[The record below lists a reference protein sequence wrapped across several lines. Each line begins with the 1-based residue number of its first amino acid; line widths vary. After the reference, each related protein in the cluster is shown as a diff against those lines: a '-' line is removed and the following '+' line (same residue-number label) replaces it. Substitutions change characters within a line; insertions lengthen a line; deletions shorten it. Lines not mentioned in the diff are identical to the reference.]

1 MGEIMRIFIATA
13 VAILL
18 CLSWRAAAAS
28 AETPSDTI
36 GRAAQVELKVP
47 DAARAGPN
55 FDVDR
60 ATQAYMD
67 LLTPEQKARSDAYFE
82 GGYWLQLWDF
92 LYGIG
97 IAALLL
103 FGGLSAWL
111 RDRTR
116 LTRWPALNAGFYGI
130 GYTLLVALLSFPLT
144 LYGGFFREHAYGLST
159 QGFSGWFGD
168 WATARLVSVVM
179 AFVAVWILYAVFRRA
194 PRRWWIWG
202 TGIGVVFLVVMLAL
216 GPVFIAPLFNDYK
229 PLPQGPIRS
238 QILSL
243 ARANGI
249 PADNVYWF
257 DASKQSTRIS
267 ANVSGFGPTT
277 RISLNDNLLMRSPRE
292 SIEAVMGHE
301 MGHYVLHHSN
311 KMILEFGLVL
321 FAGFAFVAWGFRR
334 LVGRWGDRWRVRGI
348 DDPAGLPLIAA
359 LFSVFLFILTPITNG
374 IVRTSEIEADYF
386 GLNAARQ
393 PDGFAFAAMQLADYR
408 KIQPGYWEEL
418 IFFDHPS
425 GYHRVHAAMKW
436 KAEHLGASGTPAQEL
451 ASQGQL
457 QLRPTR
463 R

>member
-1 MGEIMRIFIATA
+1 MRILTATLVAISLCLMFSATA
-13 VAILL
+13 
-18 CLSWRAAAAS
+18 RS
-28 AETPSDTI
+28 ADATSDSV
-36 GRAAQVELKVP
+36 GRTAQVELHVP
-47 DAARAGPN
+47 DGARAGPG

-60 ATQAYMD
+60 ATQAYLD

-82 GGYWLQLWDF
+82 GGYWLQLWSF

-97 IAALLL
+97 VAALLL
-103 FGGLSAWL
+103 FGGISAWL
-111 RDRTR
+111 RDHTR

-130 GYTLLVALLSFPLT
+130 GYTVLVAVLSFPLT
-144 LYGGFFREHAYGLST
+144 LYSGFFREHDYGLSN
-159 QGFSGWFGD
+159 QGFGAWFGD
-168 WATARLVSVVM
+168 WTTARLVSVVL
-179 AFVAVWILYAVFRRA
+179 AFVAVWVLYAVFRRA
-194 PRRWWIWG
+194 PRRWWVWG
-202 TGIGVVFLVVMLAL
+202 SGVGVVFLIVMLAL
-216 GPVFIAPLFNDYK
+216 APVFISPLFNDYK

-249 PADNVYWF
+249 PTNNVYWF
-257 DASKQSTRIS
+257 DASRQSKTIS

-301 MGHYVLHHSN
+301 MGHYVLHHSA

-321 FAGFAFVAWGFRR
+321 FAGFAFVAWAFVR

-359 LFSVFLFILTPITNG
+359 LFSVFLFIMTPITNS

-393 PDGFAFAAMQLADYR
+393 PDGFAYAAMQLAEYR
-408 KIQPGYWEEL
+408 KIEPGYWEEL

-425 GYHRVHAAMKW
+425 GYHRVHAAMQW
-436 KAEHLGASGTPAQEL
+436 KAEHLADYGVAEPAAQTPPQ
-451 ASQGQL
+451 
-457 QLRPTR
+457 
-463 R
+463 